1 MIVRRLEAPI
11 GRESGH
17 VRLRVVPN
25 TTGET
30 LEAQVHQFTHAQ
42 AIVYTDESNGYDHI
56 IRVPATV
63 NHSVHEYAR
72 VHCNTAEGMWT
83 DVRNFL
89 RPAKRRSQE
98 TPGWLRGE
106 L

>member
-1 MIVRRLEAPI
+1 MVGTI

-42 AIVYTDESNGYDHI
+42 AIVYTDESNGYNHI
-56 IRVPATV
+56 IRVHATV
-63 NHSVHEYAR
+63 NQSVHE
-72 VHCNTAEGMWT
+72 
-83 DVRNFL
+83 
-89 RPAKRRSQE
+89 
-98 TPGWLRGE
+98 
-106 L
+106 